1 MATPSGF
8 TWGSGG
14 QKITTPQQAE
24 RQRQIAEALISQ
36 SSTPATNWAAGLGDV
51 AAAFS
56 GTMLNNQASAAEEA
70 GRLSAAQSLAGI
82 GPSSDFS
89 SVSQALANPWLS
101 QPQASVASAL
111 LSQNLERSDP
121 SYQLDMAYKQAQLDA
136 LQNPQASNPETFF
149 GTPIPYQNEDGS
161 IGFAQ
166 LGNQGTTQPIQ
177 LPEGASP
184 APTTRQV
191 DTGTEIITQDI
202 YGNELFRTPK
212 DIRGAEREQA
222 IGTAEGAGIVAAPGD
237 IASAEMALDL
247 LNQIETNPEL
257 PWATGQS
264 VQFGGN
270 TGLIPGTQGRMDFQ
284 NLVNQATSGAFLT
297 AISEMRGLGSLSNA
311 EGQTATAAVTRMNTA
326 TSEAAFRKALSDY
339 REVIQRGLDKARAR
353 LPGSTTQNTTPPA
366 DTGWQDLGNG
376 IRIRPMGQ

>member
-1 MATPSGF
+1 MATLPAF

-14 QKITTPQQAE
+14 AQISSPEQAA
-24 RQRQIAEALISQ
+24 RQRAIAEALIGQSASPAQNWSQ
-36 SSTPATNWAAGLGDV
+36 GLADV
-51 AAAFS
+51 AAALS
-56 GTMLNNQASAAEEA
+56 GSLINQKVGDAETTGRQSAADA
-70 GRLSAAQSLAGI
+70 LAGL
-82 GPSSDFS
+82 GPNSDFS
-89 SVSQALANPWLS
+89 SVSAALANPWLS
-101 QPQASVASAL
+101 GPQSQVASAL

-121 SYQLDMAYKQAQLDA
+121 MYQLQLQQTQAELENTLA
-136 LQNPQASNPETFF
+136 GGGGAEYF
-149 GTPIPYQNEDGS
+149 GTPVPFENPDGS
-161 IGFAQ
+161 IGFGQ
-166 LGNQGTTQPIQ
+166 LGKDGSFKPID
-177 LPEGASP
+177 LPQGASP
-184 APTTRQV
+184 APNTRQV
-191 DTGTEIITQDI
+191 DTGTELITMDI

-222 IGTAEGAGIVAAPGD
+222 IGGAEGAAVVAAPGD

-297 AISEMRGLGSLSNA
+297 AIQEMRGMGSLSNA

-326 TSEAAFRKALSDY
+326 TSEQAFRKALADY
-339 REVIQRGLDKARAR
+339 REVIQRGLSKAQQR
-353 LPGSTTQNTTPPA
+353 LGIAPSSAPA
-366 DTGWQDLGNG
+366 DDGWQDLGNG
-376 IRIRPMGQ
+376 IRIRPVGQ